1 MMEMLI
7 IFLLVMISWLNK
19 ILKLIKLST
28 FLVLDKGVTNM
39 KREKI
44 TMSFVML
51 DWNQNYQCER
61 LVFNIQR
68 KRNLFNI

>member
-1 MMEMLI
+1 MVKEHGLH
-7 IFLLVMISWLNK
+7 SGQ
-19 ILKLIKLST
+19 LIKLST

-68 KRNLFNI
+68 KRNLFSI